1 MQLTKF
7 CPHKV
12 FGQFHSMK
20 INPQDILYFFEEKQE
35 RKERILHSLC
45 RKFTFLINLTV
56 ANISNQSLFFL
67 PFPNITLDH
76 F

>member
-20 INPQDILYFFEEKQE
+20 INPQDILYFLKKKKKQ
-35 RKERILHSLC
+35 RKGYYTPFAE
-45 RKFTFLINLTV
+45 N
-56 ANISNQSLFFL
+56 SLF
-67 PFPNITLDH
+67 
-76 F
+76 